1 MGSLAGKV
9 ALVTGGGQGLG
20 YDIAHALADEGM
32 NLVLTGRV
40 QEKLEAKAAI
50 LGNEG
55 VEVLAIEGDVGQRS
69 TAEATLARTLER
81 FGRLDVLVNNA
92 QTLSLPVPLI
102 EQDDAL
108 IDAIIGSGLYGTIYF
123 MQAAYPALA
132 KEGGAVINLGSGQ
145 GLVGGWGTAS
155 YAAAKEGIRAL
166 SKVAAREWGKDG
178 IRVNTICPGAW
189 SPSMDEWFK
198 DKPEELE
205 AMLSQAPL
213 GRFADGYRDVGR
225 LAVFLAGPDCFMTG
239 QTFYIDGGQL
249 MPCLKDLRCLTTGP
263 HLPPSFR
270 RAVRA
275 SPGTWSRPDPT
286 RPSSIASCPPQCASP
301 TMASLHL
308 GVSSWWRPSSAMPLP
323 GCSTAP
329 IARRGRSPASRNWP
343 RSRSS
348 PGRRPRWSWSSP
360 RPTRRARSRCGS
372 RSFRPGPPA

>member
-1 MGSLAGKV
+1 MGTLSGKV

-20 YDIAHALADEGM
+20 YDMARAFADEGM
-32 NLVLTGRV
+32 KVVLTGRV
-40 QEKLEAKAAI
+40 QEKLEEKAAI
-50 LGNEG
+50 LREQGAD
-55 VEVLAIEGDVGQRS
+55 VLAVAGDVGQRS
-69 TAEATLARTLER
+69 TADQTVARTLEA
-81 FGRLDVLVNNA
+81 FGQLDVLVNNA
-92 QTLSLPVPLI
+92 QTLSLPVPLM

-189 SPSMDEWFK
+189 SPSMDDWFK

-205 AMLSQAPL
+205 AMLAQAPL
-213 GRFADGYRDVGR
+213 GRFADGYKDIGR

-249 MPCLKDLRCLTTGP
+249 MP
-263 HLPPSFR
+263 
-270 RAVRA
+270 
-275 SPGTWSRPDPT
+275 
-286 RPSSIASCPPQCASP
+286 
-301 TMASLHL
+301 
-308 GVSSWWRPSSAMPLP
+308 
-323 GCSTAP
+323 
-329 IARRGRSPASRNWP
+329 
-343 RSRSS
+343 
-348 PGRRPRWSWSSP
+348 
-360 RPTRRARSRCGS
+360 
-372 RSFRPGPPA
+372 